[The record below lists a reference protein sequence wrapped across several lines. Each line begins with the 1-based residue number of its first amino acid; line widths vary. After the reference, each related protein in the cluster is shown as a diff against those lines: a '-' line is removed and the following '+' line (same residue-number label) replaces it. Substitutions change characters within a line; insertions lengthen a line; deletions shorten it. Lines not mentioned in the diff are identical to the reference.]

1 MKYLKYTAAFFAPF
15 VVLYLCG
22 SFVAASFDITQW
34 DKEGR
39 FLTVLFSAILGF
51 GSLGVAYAHD
61 YD

>member
-34 DKEGR
+34 HQAGR
-39 FLTVLFSAILGF
+39 NFVAFLSATLGVV
-51 GSLGVAYAHD
+51 SLGVACANE
-61 YD
+61 